1 MLRRLGG
8 NLSTQGTS
16 FSTKVM
22 ASCIVKEAPS
32 ISQVALSS
40 EAASRLTIAD
50 GVGELILVE
59 GVLKGGDRLYFP
71 LPAILA
77 HESRRGTIR
86 LKTGFPGRESF
97 KSEQK

>member
-1 MLRRLGG
+1 MLRGPRE
-8 NLSTQGTS
+8 SVHQGPLIL
-16 FSTKVM
+16 TKVM

-40 EAASRLTIAD
+40 GAAAGLTLAD
-50 GVGELILVE
+50 GVGKLILVE
-59 GVLKGGDRLYFP
+59 EVLRGGDRLYFP

-86 LKTGFPGRESF
+86 LKTGLPGWESF